1 MDLIVDFPPCHSS
14 RNMPSPRVSFA
25 DHLEINIIEN
35 LSQEF
40 KDDVWFTQRE
50 IKSFTYQVIMTLR
63 IISSTLNMTVAQYAE
78 MNVHDTSA
86 FMGLENYL
94 SKDTTENIR
103 YGRDAIRKAVLLEQH
118 RQLDLCIHDPD
129 AISLISERVSELSRK
144 RAHIIGLLHAEKR
157 KTEPLD
163 HDRTYNFVPACQS
176 TPPRKL
182 DAISIISSRVFELS
196 RKCAHIIGSL
206 HGEKMKTQPLDDST
220 LNFVP
225 VCQTAP
231 PGRLDQF
238 PPS

>member
-94 SKDTTENIR
+94 SKDTTQEIGHRRGSIR
-103 YGRDAIRKAVLLEQH
+103 RAVLLEQQC
-118 RQLDLCIHDPD
+118 QLDIGIDDP
-129 AISLISERVSELSRK
+129 E
-144 RAHIIGLLHAEKR
+144 
-157 KTEPLD
+157 
-163 HDRTYNFVPACQS
+163 
-176 TPPRKL
+176 
-182 DAISIISSRVFELS
+182 AISIISKALSEKSRL
-196 RKCAHIIGSL
+196 RARMIGLL
-206 HGEKMKTQPLDDST
+206 HDDET
-220 LNFVP
+220 F
-225 VCQTAP
+225 
-231 PGRLDQF
+231 
-238 PPS
+238 